1 MKIETGKLY
10 HIKDEFFEIM
20 NDANLMKNHERGRK
34 RPTYLAIKENNILWF
49 IPLSTQVNKYKK
61 IVEHKYKK
69 YGSCSG
75 IIINKIADR
84 NVAILIQN
92 AFPTL
97 EKYIDHEHI
106 VKGKIITSPSALTA
120 EILGNFR
127 KMLMFKERGNN
138 LFFTDIDGIKE
149 KLEHELE
156 LQNN

>member
-20 NDANLMKNHERGRK
+20 NDENLMTNHEKGRT
-34 RPTYLAIKENNILWF
+34 RPTYLAIKEKDVLWF
-49 IPLSTQVNKYKK
+49 IPLSTQVSKYKK
-61 IVEHKYKK
+61 IVEYKYKK

-106 VKGKIITSPSALTA
+106 VKGNIITFPKALTA
-120 EILGNFR
+120 EILGNF
-127 KMLMFKERGNN
+127 KNMLRLKERGNN
-138 LFFTDIDGIKE
+138 LFFTDIDGIKR
-149 KLEHELE
+149 KLEKELS